1 LGESPSVGNSLEQ
14 LAQAV
19 AASSAP
25 DPDWSSGQ
33 VLTYLRPSRVKSRG
47 RGRGTPGLG
56 IAAVCIGS
64 IGTALELLGGTLA
77 ALKFSDDQ
85 IKMVIVGGLP
95 VAVCG
100 VIVGTIARRYEDSRQ
115 LGTVGRWVSYAA
127 PVALALPLIFR
138 WWFSP

>member
-1 LGESPSVGNSLEQ
+1 
-14 LAQAV
+14 
-19 AASSAP
+19 
-25 DPDWSSGQ
+25 

-100 VIVGTIARRYEDSRQ
+100 VIVAPSPGGMKTAANSHRRPVGELCRARSPRASADFPLVVFSMILQNPLACASARQ
-115 LGTVGRWVSYAA
+115 LGLTKLGT
-127 PVALALPLIFR
+127 L
-138 WWFSP
+138 